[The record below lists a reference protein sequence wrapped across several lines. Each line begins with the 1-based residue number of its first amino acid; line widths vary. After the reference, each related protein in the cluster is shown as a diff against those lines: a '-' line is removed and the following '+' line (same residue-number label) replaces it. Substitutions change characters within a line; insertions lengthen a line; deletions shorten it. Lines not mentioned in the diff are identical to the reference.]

1 MDART
6 ALTHHSK
13 YLLNFEKKEILE
25 FEEIFF
31 FNTKE
36 LPIEPEEIV
45 SELLDN
51 FGFDNDKNEYITKVG
66 QHIAYRYEI

>member
-1 MDART
+1 MDPRT

-36 LPIEPEEIV
+36 LPIEPEEP
-45 SELLDN
+45 
-51 FGFDNDKNEYITKVG
+51 
-66 QHIAYRYEI
+66 